1 MAGFIGERAR
11 RRRRNFIFFIVCIFF
26 ILIIYYLLPLL
37 KLSEVKPSENFL
49 PSDQEIISPKIKT
62 TIEELELKIFDKEQ
76 KIIFRNKQIEKF
88 KDEIKILSLENQK
101 LLESVKGLDNVINL
115 SSNNEDLIKDQ
126 IKNQDELIKKIKKD
140 GLNEL
145 QKLKD
150 ITSQLKG
157 KNKNLLNKIEKYKV
171 DNNSINKE
179 FKSIFSKNLKLKN
192 LNEKNNKKIEENIT
206 NYHKIAK
213 VISELRIKEAFVLEK
228 KISSELKKLGM
239 NDCDFK
245 INITT
250 DNNQINKNGYDNVS
264 FLIKTNKKSK
274 LLPLSEIASGGELSR
289 LSLVIQLETRS
300 NNDCETMI
308 FDEIDTGIGGATA
321 EILGNHL
328 AKLSDKTQVLCVT
341 HLAQIAAKAKHHYLV
356 SKDKELSSTELMYLD
371 NNKRVEEL
379 ARMIGGIELTDKTLQ
394 FAKELI
400 S

>member
-11 RRRRNFIFFIVCIFF
+11 RRRRNFILFIVCIFF
-26 ILIIYYLLPLL
+26 ILVIYYLLPLL
-37 KLSEVKPSENFL
+37 KLSEVKPSQNFL

-150 ITSQLKG
+150 ISSQLKD

-192 LNEKNNKKIEENIT
+192 LNEENNKKIKEN
-206 NYHKIAK
+206 NKK
-213 VISELRIKEAFVLEK
+213 IKENNK
-228 KISSELKKLGM
+228 KIHDLQDLLEEQ
-239 NDCDFK
+239 N
-245 INITT
+245 
-250 DNNQINKNGYDNVS
+250 
-264 FLIKTNKKSK
+264 LI
-274 LLPLSEIASGGELSR
+274 
-289 LSLVIQLETRS
+289 IQL
-300 NNDCETMI
+300 
-308 FDEIDTGIGGATA
+308 
-321 EILGNHL
+321 L
-328 AKLSDKTQVLCVT
+328 
-341 HLAQIAAKAKHHYLV
+341 
-356 SKDKELSSTELMYLD
+356 KD
-371 NNKRVEEL
+371 R
-379 ARMIGGIELTDKTLQ
+379 TLHG
-394 FAKELI
+394 
-400 S
+400 